1 MKKMPGQTQRRI
13 GAGYAH
19 DAHNA
24 RGAAVAGNRVLPVVW
39 QALGHVAARDAVQGR
54 TLPPAR
60 LPHGN

>member
-24 RGAAVAGNRVLPVVW
+24 RGARADGCALPVVW
-39 QALGHVAARDAVQGR
+39 EGVGPPAAWDAVQGR